1 MGRST
6 RARGIFTDA
15 EGCKTVDKQ
24 YKGQRI
30 YARLGRIS
38 QDDAE
43 AWLGR
48 HLDAI
53 RKAKLFG
60 DRPER
65 TFREATIRYLSEARK
80 RSLDDDALHIRQ
92 LDPFIGDLLL
102 RQIHDGSLASFKQQ
116 RLLVDKV
123 SQTTVKR
130 SLEVV
135 RHILRLAE
143 NWRDEYGL
151 TWLERAPRI
160 TMPTQAELC
169 SRQPYPLAWDEQQ
182 LLFGLLPKR
191 LADMALFK
199 VNTGC
204 REQEVCS
211 LRWRWEQPVPE
222 LETTV
227 FVVPGDRVKNGRPR
241 LIVLNTVAQAVVDAY
256 RGQHPEFVFHRQGQ
270 RLMSMNNNG
279 WQRARERAADAY
291 QEKFGRPAPDGFRR
305 IRVHDL
311 KHTFGRRL
319 RAAGVGFETRQALL
333 GHHNGSVTTHY
344 SAAEM
349 AELLEA
355 VNRINTT
362 RNTPAMT
369 LLRAVA

>member
-256 RGQHPEFVFHRQGQ
+256 RGQHPEFVFHRQGK

-291 QEKFGRPAPDGFRR
+291 QEKFDRPAPDGFRR

-362 RNTPAMT
+362 RNTPVMT

>member
-65 TFREATIRYLSEARK
+65 TFREATIRYLSETRK

-102 RQIHDGSLASFKQQ
+102 RQVHDGSLASFKQQ

-222 LETTV
+222 LQTTV

-291 QEKFGRPAPDGFRR
+291 QEKFDRPAPDGFRR

-362 RNTPAMT
+362 RNTPVMT

>member
-1 MGRST
+1 MPSYSAT
-6 RARGIFTDA
+6 AAR
-15 EGCKTVDKQ
+15 
-24 YKGQRI
+24 
-30 YARLGRIS
+30 
-38 QDDAE
+38 
-43 AWLGR
+43 
-48 HLDAI
+48 
-53 RKAKLFG
+53 
-60 DRPER
+60 R

-291 QEKFGRPAPDGFRR
+291 QEKFDRPAPDGFRR